1 MAKLDTITSSTR
13 PASPVAGK
21 AYYETDT
28 NKVIIWSGSAWT
40 ELDSSGTA

>member
-13 PASPVAGK
+13 PASPVVGK

-28 NKVIIWSGSAWT
+28 NKIIIWTGSEWT
-40 ELDSSGTA
+40 ELVSDGTA

>member
-13 PASPVAGK
+13 PASPATGK

-28 NKVIIWSGSAWT
+28 NKVIIWNGSAWT
-40 ELDSSGTA
+40 ELVSDGTA